1 MTFVLQSDKDGRV
14 ILDKRLHMNNVRIRD
29 IEAPSWKEA
38 RASISEYEFNK
49 VDGYGWFVS

>member
-1 MTFVLQSDKDGRV
+1 MTFVLQSNKDGRV

-29 IEAPSWKEA
+29 IEASSWKEA